1 MVYGADLL
9 VYGDQTFPGLTVN
22 YGDTVI
28 YGGFRI
34 TFFYIFV
41 ISNVALSLGIM
52 LLYNNVKTND
62 FNGFDHR

>member
-9 VYGDQTFPGLTVN
+9 VYGDQTFSGLTVN
-22 YGDTVI
+22 YGDT

-34 TFFYIFV
+34 TFYIFV

>member
-9 VYGDQTFPGLTVN
+9 VYGDQTLPGLTVI
-22 YGDTVI
+22 TVI

-34 TFFYIFV
+34 TFYIFV

>member
-9 VYGDQTFPGLTVN
+9 VYGDQTFPCLTVN
-22 YGDTVI
+22 YG
-28 YGGFRI
+28 RI
-34 TFFYIFV
+34 TFYIFV
-41 ISNVALSLGIM
+41 ISNVALSLLIM